1 MRIHSVKK
9 FITILLVELIVLC
22 LVASVAWG
30 VVCVM
35 DHQSI
40 INDPASSGMD
50 YLVGFVYALGFAF
63 AGIVGFVSA
72 LILPKM
78 TARPILTS
86 GAYICA
92 ILFALEVLISAGL
105 ALL

>member
-1 MRIHSVKK
+1 MRIHPVKR
-9 FITILLVELIVLC
+9 FITILLIGLIVLC
-22 LVASVAWG
+22 IVASVAWG

-35 DHQSI
+35 DYQSI
-40 INDPASSGMD
+40 INDPAASGID
-50 YLVGFVYALGFAF
+50 YLFGFVYALGFAF
-63 AGIVGFVSA
+63 AGIVGFVAA

-78 TARPILTS
+78 TVRPILTS